1 MKNCIK
7 LEDYTNVKILSD
19 NLLVLY
25 KNNHKR
31 SVLVKRDSLEAI
43 YPNLN
48 IYGLITSENSDS
60 IYHTYL
66 TKENIALIEKKVENP
81 TGIRINGNNKLC
93 YNYCYEIMRTPID
106 LSTGKMLYENAWYQF
121 WDYSQNFDN
130 IIFVRG
136 GDIFGYQILNKK
148 DGTPLFPG
156 LSFKYYEPCPKSQNR
171 TYKLTR
177 SDGMVTLFDTY
188 TGKLVFG
195 TTWFKACDYINK
207 FSYVLT
213 YEDNLKRI
221 VQVYGD
227 YKFHTDFLDEC
238 EKLNENTFKIRK
250 FGEKYSTIINTED
263 FTQIFTNIYYYD
275 WIDWSFSE
283 YLVTRED
290 GMKNVIS
297 KSDGKF
303 VYDETT
309 WFRKWK
315 LLDKYYDKVQV
326 TREDGLSSLLDKR
339 TKKLSKDDVWYK
351 DFRLFVDNTIIATN
365 TDNLSTLIDGD
376 TLEVIYPNLLF
387 KEIHEFSDKYYLI
400 IDKTGYK
407 NLIRKSDGALVFDFY
422 ISPNKSKIIFL
433 NENEFMIKE
442 GDKLR
447 IINTKS

>member
-60 IYHTYL
+60 IYHAYL

-81 TGIRINGNNKLC
+81 TGIRINENNKLC

-156 LSFKYYEPCPKSQNR
+156 LSFKYYEPCPKFQNR

-188 TGKLVFG
+188 KGKLVFG
-195 TTWFKACDYINK
+195 NTWFKSCEFISR

-213 YEDNLKRI
+213 YEDGLKRI

-227 YKFHTDFLDEC
+227 YKFQTDFLDIC
-238 EKLNENTFKIRK
+238 KKLNDHTLKIRK
-250 FGEKYSTIINTED
+250 FGEKYLTIINTED
-263 FTQIFTNIYYYD
+263 FTQIFTNIYFYD
-275 WIDWSFSE
+275 WTDWSFSE

-290 GMKNVIS
+290 GMQSIIS
-297 KSDGKF
+297 KGDGRYI
-303 VYDETT
+303 YDENT
-309 WFRKWK
+309 WFKKWK
-315 LLDKYYDKVQV
+315 LLSKYYDKIQV
-326 TREDGLSSLLDKR
+326 TREDGLSSLLDKS
-339 TKKLSKDDVWYK
+339 TKKLSKENVWYK

-365 TDNLSTLIDGD
+365 IDNLSTLIDGD

>member
-1 MKNCIK
+1 M
-7 LEDYTNVKILSD
+7 
-19 NLLVLY
+19 
-25 KNNHKR
+25 
-31 SVLVKRDSLEAI
+31 
-43 YPNLN
+43 
-48 IYGLITSENSDS
+48 
-60 IYHTYL
+60 
-66 TKENIALIEKKVENP
+66 
-81 TGIRINGNNKLC
+81 
-93 YNYCYEIMRTPID
+93 
-106 LSTGKMLYENAWYQF
+106 
-121 WDYSQNFDN
+121 
-130 IIFVRG
+130 
-136 GDIFGYQILNKK
+136 
-148 DGTPLFPG
+148 FPG

-339 TKKLSKDDVWYK
+339 TKKLSKENVWYK